1 MTMWE
6 DLGVDAMKAMS
17 KAEDGAYNATDA
29 LKGINDVKY
38 KDIDSAMQGIKRKIE
53 VSLLPA
59 AESVSDAF
67 LEQVPKLEG
76 MIDKITPIVADFAE
90 KIGPGLANGFDAM
103 EKGLNWI
110 IDNKDAVIAGLVGI
124 GTAFG
129 AFKVVTL
136 IQSVASAMKGMTIAQ
151 YALNLAMSLNPLGL
165 VIAAIAGLIAV
176 FVVLWNKCEWF
187 RDFWIGAWNSIKE
200 STVNLATGIK
210 DAFVNGFSSLVGIVK
225 GPVNSVIGIVNGAID
240 AINKIGF
247 DIPDWVPLVGGK
259 KFSINIPNIP
269 MLASG
274 GFTNG
279 VSIAGEAGRE
289 AVISFDPAYRA
300 ANLSYWAQAGRML
313 GADAGDFA
321 LSGGGSS
328 SSYIDLGGVTFA
340 PNIVVK
346 GGSSKSDIVEAIR
359 AAYPEFLDML
369 DELLAEREEGVY
381 A

>member
-17 KAEDGAYNATDA
+17 KAESGAYNATDA

-59 AESVSDAF
+59 AESVSNAF

-76 MIDKITPIVADFAE
+76 LIDKIDPIAAEFAE
-90 KIGPGLANGFDAM
+90 KIGPAIAKGFEGL
-103 EKGLNWI
+103 EWL

-225 GPVNSVIGIVNGAID
+225 GPVNSVIGIVNGAIK

-259 KFSINIPNIP
+259 KFAINIPEIP

-321 LSGGGSS
+321 LSGGSS